1 MSAIDSFST
10 EHTTRPEFMTPLPIH
25 RELKLARAMGGG
37 KARRE
42 YVPSPH
48 KLWSE
53 DMPESPMM
61 KAIIDAEFE
70 ALLEPLPAPRKLV
83 YDSDS
88 DIESES
94 EDNESLSG
102 DDILNASDLSKPKNV
117 MISNDTFVYHDVS
130 PSERHTMS
138 RITAK
143 SERITHMTNKEMLL
157 SRNLRKSRGSK
168 PSSNSIVD
176 TMNSIKS
183 GDEDDD

>member
-10 EHTTRPEFMTPLPIH
+10 KSTIRTEFMTTPPIH
-25 RELKLARAMGGG
+25 RELKLARAIGGG
-37 KARRE
+37 KARPE

-48 KLWSE
+48 KLWESLPE
-53 DMPESPMM
+53 NMPESPMM

-70 ALLEPLPAPRKLV
+70 VLLESSLAPRKLV

-94 EDNESLSG
+94 G
-102 DDILNASDLSKPKNV
+102 DDILNASDLSKPINET
-117 MISNDTFVYHDVS
+117 ISNDTPKYHDVS
-130 PSERHTMS
+130 PSERHTMN

-168 PSSNSIVD
+168 PSRNSIVD
-176 TMNSIKS
+176 TMNSYKS